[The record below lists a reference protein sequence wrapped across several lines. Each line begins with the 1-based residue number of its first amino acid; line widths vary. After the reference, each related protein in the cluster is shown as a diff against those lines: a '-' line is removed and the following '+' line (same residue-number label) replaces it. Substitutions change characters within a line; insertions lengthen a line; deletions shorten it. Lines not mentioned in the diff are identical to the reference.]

1 MLRRPDAG
9 PGCSWMKRWDQGIGG
24 AKTAPSRPQ
33 TAPWFVKWFWV
44 FYGVFMF
51 AVFAGTYYLRGPG
64 YLFPKHSPLVPYES
78 TIHFAG
84 LPLLAYG
91 DTPRGI
97 VAVGGRPVGVLAVG
111 GIAVGLIAIGGVAIG
126 GIALGGLSIGIL
138 ALAGGALGWWA
149 VGGGAVGKYAFG
161 GLALG
166 DYAYSGNGIALGRYE
181 ASGRQKERL
190 FE

>member
-9 PGCSWMKRWDQGIGG
+9 RGCSWMKRWDQRIGG

-33 TAPWFVKWFWV
+33 TAPWFVKWFWG

-78 TIHFAG
+78 TIHVAG

-126 GIALGGLSIGIL
+126 GIALCGLSIGIL
-138 ALAGGALGWWA
+138 ALAGGALGWGG
-149 VGGGAVGKYAFG
+149 VGGGGVGQYAVWGVGFG
-161 GLALG
+161 GFALLG
-166 DYAYSGNGIALGRYE
+166 KRIAPGR
-181 ASGRQKERL
+181 
-190 FE
+190 F